1 MDKACPPDLSRY
13 NDQSLL
19 ITDRHGQWL
28 QAYLSQDDK
37 YRLAPSQN
45 TLPKTYQQLL
55 INYEDRDFYYHHGI
69 DYSAI
74 VRAFWQNIQ
83 AGRVVSGASTLSMQ
97 TAKLLTPRPRTLGS
111 KIIEAFRAWQL
122 ERRFSKAAILQIYAT
137 LIPAGGNR
145 EGLTT
150 ASYYYFN
157 KPPDKLS
164 LAESAW
170 LVALPQSPK
179 RLSSDHAA
187 GLAARNKVLQR
198 ARDYAVIA
206 DSDYQRAIA
215 TPLRLSPT
223 PLPQLIP
230 HLGIYERA
238 KKTLPHATHIT
249 TALDKALQQALHN
262 TLTAQRPQLPDKS
275 NLAAAIIDNDSGQW
289 LAYAGSADFFNTQRQ
304 GQIDMLMA
312 VRSPGSTLKPFI
324 SLLAF
329 DRLHYQPQTT
339 IDDTPIIGSAYQ
351 PGNYYFMEKLKQH
364 GLPLY
369 LPAKAKPN
377 LSIALGG
384 VGIRGVDLLR
394 LYRQLANCAYQGNS
408 QLAGQ
413 RACWQ
418 VTAILQHSRDEQG
431 RVYWGKEPVAFKTG
445 TSYGWRDN
453 WLFAYTRDYTI
464 VLWRGRADGQFSE
477 QRASAETLIPLLRQV
492 IALLPNPPRR
502 YQATFAPELTTT
514 SQLPPRLRHVGNI
527 PATNTPTVQPPS
539 SARNPNRLAIIA
551 PLSDS
556 VIDYS
561 PALSLTFHIRGGK
574 PPFIYLLNQ
583 QIIAQT
589 QNRQVYYAD
598 STAGSYQLLVID
610 SDGNTDEIH
619 FRLQNSYPVNQIPKR
634 AALQPTP

>member
-1 MDKACPPDLSRY
+1 M
-13 NDQSLL
+13 
-19 ITDRHGQWL
+19 
-28 QAYLSQDDK
+28 
-37 YRLAPSQN
+37 
-45 TLPKTYQQLL
+45 
-55 INYEDRDFYYHHGI
+55 
-69 DYSAI
+69 
-74 VRAFWQNIQ
+74 
-83 AGRVVSGASTLSMQ
+83 
-97 TAKLLTPRPRTLGS
+97 
-111 KIIEAFRAWQL
+111 
-122 ERRFSKAAILQIYAT
+122 
-137 LIPAGGNR
+137 
-145 EGLTT
+145 
-150 ASYYYFN
+150 
-157 KPPDKLS
+157 
-164 LAESAW
+164 
-170 LVALPQSPK
+170 ALPQSPK

-187 GLAARNKVLQR
+187 GLAARNKVLKR
-198 ARDYAVIA
+198 ARDYAIIA
-206 DSDYQRAIA
+206 DSDYQRAIS

-230 HLGIYERA
+230 HLGIYEQA
-238 KKTLPHATHIT
+238 KKTPPHATHIT

-262 TLTAQRPQLPDKS
+262 TLAAQRPQLPDNS
-275 NLAAAIIDNDSGQW
+275 NIAAAIMDNDSGQW
-289 LAYAGSADFFNTQRQ
+289 LAYVGSADFFNTKRQ

-351 PGNYYFMEKLKQH
+351 PGNYDGQYQGRITLAQALQRSRNVPAVRLLAAIKPMYFMAKLKQH

-377 LSIALGG
+377 LSMALGG

-394 LYRQLANCAYQGNS
+394 LYRQLANCAYQDNS
-408 QLAGQ
+408 QLASQ

-418 VTAILQHSRDEQG
+418 VTAILQHSRDGQG

-453 WLFAYTRDYTI
+453 WLFAYTRNYTI

-502 YQATFAPELTTT
+502 YQAAFATELTTA
-514 SQLPPRLRHVGNI
+514 SQLPARLRHVGNS

-561 PALSLTFHIRGGK
+561 PALSLTFHIRGLC
-574 PPFIYLLNQ
+574 FL
-583 QIIAQT
+583 
-589 QNRQVYYAD
+589 
-598 STAGSYQLLVID
+598 
-610 SDGNTDEIH
+610 GNIE
-619 FRLQNSYPVNQIPKR
+619 K
-634 AALQPTP
+634 